1 MKYPKIILTNFEEK
15 VLVWIA
21 IAQKQGAPVPKTGY
35 SWITIE
41 GNFSMTIDAPDAL
54 RSLRSLGLVKLNRKN
69 CWILTKIGEDVFREI
84 WGNLFVFYH
93 EK

>member
-41 GNFSMTIDAPDAL
+41 GNFGMTIDAPDAL
-54 RSLRSLGLVKLNRKN
+54 RSLRSLGLVILNRKN